1 MAAACER
8 AGLPSA
14 PSLAANHQIVS
25 GMGGSGDFTVPPEA
39 TEIRLYHP
47 GLACDRDLRTAAVSV
62 ARYLA
67 AQPAPSLRVVVYE

>member
-1 MAAACER
+1 MASGR
-8 AGLPSA
+8 APAGRLPVA
-14 PSLAANHQIVS
+14 VLAANHQIVA

-47 GLACDRDLRTAAVSV
+47 GLASDRDLRAAAVSV

-67 AQPAPSLRVVVYE
+67 AR